1 MIGIIG
7 CGNMGKSMI
16 EGISNSGLIEGSQI
30 GIFDINKDKVD
41 ELSSRLGVISEADET
56 AVFNNHKYII
66 IAVKPNGFEKLFK
79 TLGKV
84 ENKSDKVVISIGAG
98 IKIASLEKM
107 SDKNYRFFRA
117 MPNLPVLVGEGMSAI
132 SHRENVSEGEVE
144 FVKSIFDS
152 FGKGDIVD
160 ESLMDVVVGISGS
173 SPAYVFMI
181 IEAMA
186 DGAVLKGMPR
196 DKAYKYAAQTLMG
209 TAKMLL
215 ESKEHPGLLKDRVCS
230 PGGTTIE
237 AVKVLEDSG
246 LRSAMIKAVV
256 SATEKSEEMGKK

>member
-1 MIGIIG
+1 MIGVIG

-16 EGISNSGLIEGSQI
+16 EGIASSGLIEASEI
-30 GIFDINKDKVD
+30 GIFDINDEKVN
-41 ELSSRLGVISEADET
+41 ELSSRLGVISEGDESS
-56 AVFNNHKYII
+56 VFNNHKYII
-66 IAVKPNGFEKLFK
+66 IAVKPNGFRKLFK
-79 TLGKV
+79 SLGNID
-84 ENKSDKVVISIGAG
+84 NKEEKVVISIGAG
-98 IKIASLEKM
+98 IKISTLEEM
-107 SDKNYRFFRA
+107 SDNNYRFFRS

-132 SHRENVSEGEVE
+132 SHEENVSDEEVT

-215 ESKEHPGLLKDRVCS
+215 ETKEHPGILKDRVCS

-237 AVKVLEDSG
+237 AVKVLEESG
-246 LRSAMIKAVV
+246 LRSSMIKAVV
-256 SATEKSEEMGKK
+256 AATEKSEEMGK